1 MVLVAAAAGPATR
14 SATAAT
20 EAAFA
25 PAGLEEYIRRAL
37 AAHPRLAALE
47 ARHEA
52 ALQRVPQAAALP
64 DPTFQVTHFVE
75 SVQTRTGPQEQAFA
89 LSQRLP
95 WFGKRTGR
103 QAVASAEAAALLHA
117 LRAEQLE
124 LARDV
129 TLAYY
134 EYGYTGKA
142 IQLTAENLR
151 LLEQLVPVVDEKVR
165 SGGDLNALLRVRVE
179 TGKVADQLQSL
190 RQARLAQ
197 AARLMELMGQPPAPE
212 PLPFPEFAAPVDEA
226 IDTRV
231 LTAAIQSGNPRLA
244 LLRQRIAG
252 AEARS
257 DLARLENR
265 PDVMLG
271 LNYIRIGDSLASPAP
286 ADAGKDPWAL
296 TFSVNLPIW
305 QGRNQAVRAE
315 ALANRRA
322 AEHDHAGALNALRS
336 EIAAAAAALE
346 DAQRRVRLYG
356 EELLPLA
363 RKAVKISRTSY
374 QNGRAGIL
382 EVIDSERTSLDLEL
396 LRWRAAADAL
406 QQRAVIQSIVNQPF
420 SGIQNSPSVP

>member
-1 MVLVAAAAGPATR
+1 
-14 SATAAT
+14 
-20 EAAFA
+20 
-25 PAGLEEYIRRAL
+25 
-37 AAHPRLAALE
+37 
-47 ARHEA
+47 
-52 ALQRVPQAAALP
+52 
-64 DPTFQVTHFVE
+64 
-75 SVQTRTGPQEQAFA
+75 
-89 LSQRLP
+89 
-95 WFGKRTGR
+95 
-103 QAVASAEAAALLHA
+103 
-117 LRAEQLE
+117 
-124 LARDV
+124 
-129 TLAYY
+129 
-134 EYGYTGKA
+134 
-142 IQLTAENLR
+142 
-151 LLEQLVPVVDEKVR
+151 
-165 SGGDLNALLRVRVE
+165 
-179 TGKVADQLQSL
+179 
-190 RQARLAQ
+190 
-197 AARLMELMGQPPAPE
+197 
-212 PLPFPEFAAPVDEA
+212 
-226 IDTRV
+226 
-231 LTAAIQSGNPRLA
+231 
-244 LLRQRIAG
+244 
-252 AEARS
+252 
-257 DLARLENR
+257 
-265 PDVMLG
+265 MLG